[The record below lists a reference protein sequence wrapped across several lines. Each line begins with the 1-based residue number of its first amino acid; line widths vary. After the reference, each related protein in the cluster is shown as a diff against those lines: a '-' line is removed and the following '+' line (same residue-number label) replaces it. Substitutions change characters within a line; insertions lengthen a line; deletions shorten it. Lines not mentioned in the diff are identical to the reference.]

1 MNKRVQIIS
10 IQIISILGFCLSV
23 YLYLSHLSSS
33 FFCPVGD
40 CLKVNSSS
48 YAQIKGVP
56 ISALGILYYLLL
68 HIFTYCG
75 NKVFVIKLIKYWLLL
90 GLVFSLYLT
99 YLELFEIKAI
109 CIWCIVSFGLI
120 IIGNIIVFCDSKKEI
135 VENQRYT

>member
-1 MNKRVQIIS
+1 MNKRVQITLV
-10 IQIISILGFCLSV
+10 QIISILGFLLSI
-23 YLYLSHLSSS
+23 YLYISHLSSS

-56 ISALGILYYLLL
+56 ISTLGILYYLLL

-75 NKVFVIKLIKYWLLL
+75 KKVFVIKLIKYWLLL

-99 YLELFEIKAI
+99 YLEIFKIKAI
-109 CIWCIVSFGLI
+109 CIWCMVSFGLI
-120 IIGNIIVFCDSKKEI
+120 IIGSIIVFFDSKKDI
-135 VENQRYT
+135 VENKRYT

>member
-1 MNKRVQIIS
+1 MSKRVQITFV
-10 IQIISILGFCLSV
+10 QIISILGIFLSI
-23 YLYLSHLSSS
+23 YLYISHLSSD

-48 YAQIKGVP
+48 YAQIKGIP
-56 ISALGILYYLLL
+56 ISALGILYYFLL

-75 NKVFVIKLIKYWLLL
+75 KKVFVIKLIKYWLLL

-120 IIGNIIVFCDSKKEI
+120 IIGNIIIFCNSKKESI
-135 VENQRYT
+135 ENKRYT